1 MSQSALR
8 RAVWVSLALVLLG
21 GAISGGAIRYVSAM
35 FLAQTSNP
43 NSQWGDSW
51 LGPATGLRAT
61 YSANNV
67 TVAWTPGGSPLVT
80 SQKLYGY
87 LLSPQPTDAARS
99 GNDLGVTNG
108 STTITSAT
116 ASWSSNDEGKGIVIG
131 TTGYTIG
138 AVASSTS
145 ASLTTSYA
153 GATAT
158 GVAWYLATGIC
169 PSGGSASYAT
179 TIGTYA
185 NDTTATQ
192 TDTNRAS
199 GNNGSI
205 YCYELA
211 GSSTTY
217 STWTAYATLVAQP
230 GFAATRVFLANSGS
244 GTAGSLNANDTITV
258 TWNQR
263 PRIANGTLSV
273 CTFANG
279 TILLGDTVCSTSTE
293 TYTVGKL
300 ASTGSIGA
308 STIKW
313 GSSTVSSTTSA
324 PFTSTITLAGSAS
337 VLSTSTRTW
346 TLTPATTLQSNA
358 STSVTACATSP
369 YCTPTTTSNF

>member
-8 RAVWVSLALVLLG
+8 RAVWVSLAFVLA
-21 GAISGGAIRYVSAM
+21 GAFSGGAVRFVSAM
-35 FLAQTSNP
+35 FIAQTTNS

-51 LGPATGLRAT
+51 LGPATNLAAS

-67 TVAWTPGGSPLVT
+67 TVTWTPGGSPLVT

-99 GNDLGVTNG
+99 GNDLSVTNG
-108 STTITSAT
+108 SATITSAT
-116 ASWSSNDEGKGIVIG
+116 ANWSSNDVGKSIVIG

-138 AVASSTS
+138 GVASSTS
-145 ASLTTSYA
+145 ASLTVNYA
-153 GATAT
+153 GSTAN
-158 GVAWYLATGIC
+158 GVTWYLATGIC
-169 PSGGSASYAT
+169 PAAGSASYAT

-192 TDTNRAS
+192 TDNNRAS

-211 GSSTTY
+211 GSSTMY
-217 STWTAYATLVAQP
+217 STWTAYARLVAQP
-230 GFAATRVFLANSGS
+230 GFAATRILFANSSGGTSGS
-244 GTAGSLNANDTITV
+244 INANDTITI

-263 PRIANGTLSV
+263 PKIANGTLSV

-279 TILLGDTVCSTSTE
+279 TILLGDTVCSLSTE
-293 TYTVGKL
+293 AFTAAKL
-300 ASTGSIGA
+300 SSTGSIGA

-337 VLSTSTRTW
+337 VPSTSQRTW
-346 TLTPATTLQSNA
+346 TLTPATALQSNA
-358 STSVTACATSP
+358 STTVTACTTSP